1 MLRRVFVVLAA
12 ALPVAQ
18 FASAADKLVGGPFVV
33 NAGPNSAT
41 VVWILDGAGG
51 KPGLSAQKTTL
62 SGLEP
67 GSAHS
72 HVVPGL
78 ADGKV
83 SFRTAPVGPAKF
95 PFVVYGDTRSRH
107 DVHRRVVEAILKV
120 PADFAIHTGDMVADG
135 RVEEQWPVFFS
146 IEKEL
151 LSRLAFFPA
160 LGNHE
165 HNTPKFYEFFDRSQ
179 PYYSFDWGA
188 AHFTMLF
195 SDIDSLPG
203 GGEAKRKFWE
213 EQKRWLEQDLEK
225 SQGASL
231 RFVTIHH
238 PPFSAVKSRQGDTN
252 PTKELVPLYERY
264 KVAAVFSGHDH
275 NYQHHLKNGVH
286 YVVSG
291 GGGAPL
297 YLVDAPLRGITVKA
311 ESVENFVQVTVDGRQ
326 VRMEARRPNGS
337 LIEGFSF

>member
-1 MLRRVFVVLAA
+1 MHRKVV
-12 ALPVAQ
+12 
-18 FASAADKLVGGPFVV
+18 D
-33 NAGPNSAT
+33 
-41 VVWILDGAGG
+41 
-51 KPGLSAQKTTL
+51 
-62 SGLEP
+62 
-67 GSAHS
+67 
-72 HVVPGL
+72 
-78 ADGKV
+78 
-83 SFRTAPVGPAKF
+83 
-95 PFVVYGDTRSRH
+95 
-107 DVHRRVVEAILKV
+107 AILKV
-120 PADFAIHTGDMVADG
+120 PADFVIHTGDLVANG

-165 HNTPKFYEFFDRSQ
+165 QNGPKFYEFFDRSQ
-179 PYYSFDWGA
+179 PYYSFNWGA
-188 AHFTMLF
+188 AHFTVLF
-195 SDIDSLPG
+195 SDIDNLPG
-203 GGEAKRKFWE
+203 GADARGKFRE

-231 RFVTIHH
+231 RFVTLHH

-297 YLVDAPLRGITVKA
+297 YAVDGPLPGITVTA
-311 ESVENFVQVTVDGRQ
+311 ERTENFVQVSVDGRQ
-326 VRMEARRPNGS
+326 VRMEARRPDGS
-337 LIEGFSF
+337 LIEAFGF